1 MRNILAQVGSMIKFF
16 KRRVNGAMAKLPS
29 GAFALDRNGKVVVST
44 MPQSFPDAQM
54 REIGERVLAFF
65 RGAQLAQMPLH
76 ELNVYYPSLKVTARN
91 LRGGALIFL
100 SPQTLPK
107 N

>member
-1 MRNILAQVGSMIKFF
+1 MKFF
-16 KRRVNGAMAKLPS
+16 KRKHTGRLAKLPS
-29 GAFALDRNGKVVVST
+29 GTFALDPDGKIIVST
-44 MPQSFPDAQM
+44 LPRAFPEAQM
-54 REIGERVLAFF
+54 RDIGARVLAFF
-65 RGAQLAQMPLH
+65 KGAQAAQMPLN

-100 SPQTLPK
+100 LPQPLPK

>member
-1 MRNILAQVGSMIKFF
+1 MGLMRRFF
-16 KRRVNGAMAKLPS
+16 RRKHTGRLPKLPS
-29 GAFALDRNGKVVVST
+29 GAFALDRDGKVIVST
-44 MPQSFPDAQM
+44 LPRGFPEAQM
-54 REIGERVLAFF
+54 RDIGERVLAFF
-65 RGAQLAQMPLH
+65 NGAQMAQIPLH

-100 SPQTLPK
+100 LPQPLPK